1 MTEAIPS
8 TALDQ
13 PIAAYLAHQ
22 RALGRGYD
30 NQERVL
36 GKH

>member
-1 MTEAIPS
+1 MTDAISS

-22 RALGRGYD
+22 RAWGAATTTKSGY
-30 NQERVL
+30 
-36 GKH
+36 